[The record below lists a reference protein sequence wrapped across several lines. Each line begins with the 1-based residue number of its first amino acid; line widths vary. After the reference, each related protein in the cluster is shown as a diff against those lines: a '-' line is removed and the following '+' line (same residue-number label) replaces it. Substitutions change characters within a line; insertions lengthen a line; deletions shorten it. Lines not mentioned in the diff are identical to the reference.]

1 MTLSDVSIRRP
12 VFITM
17 LSVLLLVM
25 GVMGLRGL
33 GTDLFPDVSFPVVVV
48 TTVYKGA
55 GPAEIEQ
62 QVVKPIEDSVA
73 GISGVDMI
81 HSWSRENVSIVV
93 VQFKL
98 SVSLDKAVQEVR
110 DKVALTQSLLPKE
123 ADLPKVG
130 KVDVS
135 AAPVLTYAASAK
147 LSSQELRKLVEDK
160 LEPALAQLDGVA
172 EIRITGGD
180 KREIRV
186 DIDLEKAK
194 AAGLAPLQI
203 AQQIGMEN
211 VDIPAGQL
219 ELGPTELTVRALG
232 QLRTVDELRDLPMT
246 SNAMSAQVKL
256 GEIATVTDGVAD
268 RRTLARLNGTE
279 AIIVEIVKQPG
290 KNTLAVSD
298 AVKARIAE
306 IEPTMGNGFHAS
318 ALIDQ
323 SLLIKEN
330 AKEVWVALI
339 FGGAMAILIILVFLL
354 DLRGTLISSLALP
367 TSVVGTFFVMYLLNY
382 SLNQMTLLA
391 LSLAIGLLI
400 DDAVVVRE
408 AITHRLDRGESPRR
422 AASLGTKDVGL
433 AVLATTMSLVS
444 VFIPVAFMS
453 GIVGQFFKQFGITIS
468 AAVLISLFISFTL
481 DPMLSSRFAKTRN
494 PHEKRTENAIARVL
508 RLSFEATERFY
519 ERLLGWVLAN
529 KVKTSLLTLAVL
541 VASMVGA
548 SRLGAEF
555 VPAEDRSQFMVDLE
569 LGDGASLLE
578 TTERVKLAE
587 GVLKA
592 FPETTDVY
600 SVVGNNG
607 DVNRA
612 RLRVLLK
619 DKQERAKGLAVIKD
633 EARSALTRSLPGTK
647 VALFDPPVIEGAG
660 DFYPIMVRL
669 TGPDVDEATRQADR
683 VAEILRKIKGT
694 ADVRVDKNPPKPS
707 LQARIDRDRAADVGL
722 TAAMMGAQT
731 RLAMSG
737 QTVGKLREGEDE
749 TDIVV
754 RLAEEYRQTPETIRK
769 LNIFTPKGMR
779 MLEEVADVDVGV
791 NPSVIER
798 HNRERQVAVYANLGK
813 GAALGSI
820 ASELKAELTAKPPP
834 PGYAVVYDGQIK
846 TFDEQNA
853 AFASAIGLAL
863 IFLYMVLASQFE
875 SFKHPFTIMLSV
887 PLAVIGALLS
897 LLLTGYNLSLGA
909 MIGVLL
915 LMGLVTKNAI
925 LLVDGAL
932 QNMRAGDDVDTALRK
947 AGPRRLRPILMT
959 SAAMAIGMVP
969 TAIGTGMGSE
979 FRAPMAVAVIGGVI
993 TSTFLTLLVVPVVF
1007 AFFEYLTPKSLKLKP
1022 DSEVEQ
1028 VGVEDP
1034 EERVPPAGHPADGL
1048 TLPGHASPLAQPR
1061 KGAHS

>member
-55 GPAEIEQ
+55 GPAEIET

-98 SVSLDKAVQEVR
+98 SVGLDKAVQEVR
-110 DKVALTQSLLPKE
+110 DKVSLVQSLLPQE
-123 ADLPKVG
+123 ADAPKVS

-135 AAPVLTYAASAK
+135 ASPILTYAASAK
-147 LSSQELRKLVEDK
+147 LSSQALRKLIEDK

-172 EIRITGGD
+172 EIRMTGGD
-180 KREIRV
+180 VREIRV

-211 VDIPAGQL
+211 IDIPAGQL

-232 QLRTVDELRDLPMT
+232 QMRSVEELRQLPLT
-246 SNAMSAQVKL
+246 SSAMAGQVKL
-256 GEIATVTDGVAD
+256 GEIASVTDGVAD

-279 AIIVEIVKQPG
+279 AVIFDVVKQPG

-306 IEPTMGNGFHAS
+306 IEPSLGHGFHAS

-330 AKEVWVALI
+330 AKEVWIALI
-339 FGGAMAILIILVFLL
+339 FGGAMAIFIILIFLL
-354 DLRGTLISSLALP
+354 DLRGTIISSLALP
-367 TSVVGTFFVMYLLNY
+367 TSVIGTFFVMYVLNY

-481 DPMLSSRFAKTRN
+481 DPMLSSRFARTRRMG
-494 PHEKRTENAIARVL
+494 EVRKENAVARVL
-508 RLSFEATERFY
+508 RSSFEATERFY
-519 ERLLGWVLAN
+519 GNLLTWVLAN

-541 VASMVGA
+541 VVSVVGA

-578 TTERVKLAE
+578 TTTRVQVAE
-587 GVLKA
+587 TVLKWA
-592 FPETTDVY
+592 VSEITDVY
-600 SVVGNNG
+600 AVVGSNG

-612 RLRVLLK
+612 RIRVLLK
-619 DKQERAKGLAVIKD
+619 DKAERAKGLAIIKD
-633 EARSALTRSLPGTK
+633 ESRTVLIKALPGTK

-683 VAEILRKIKGT
+683 VAGILKKIEGT

-707 LQARIDRDRAADVGL
+707 LEARIDRDRAGDVGL
-722 TAAMMGAQT
+722 TSAMMGAQV

-737 QTVGKLREGEDE
+737 QIVGKLREGDDE

-754 RLAEEYRQTPETIRK
+754 RLAQEYRTTPENIRK
-769 LNIFTPKGMR
+769 LNIFTPQGMR
-779 MLEEVADVDVGV
+779 TLEEVAVVDIGV

-798 HNRERQVAVYANLGK
+798 HNRERQVAVYANLGR
-813 GAALGSI
+813 GAALGNI
-820 ASELKAELTAKPPP
+820 AGELKAALVAAPPP
-834 PGYAVVYDGQIK
+834 PGYSVLYDGQIK

-853 AFASAIGLAL
+853 AFASAIGLAI

-887 PLAVIGALLS
+887 PLAVIGALLA
-897 LLLTGYNLSLGA
+897 LLVTGFNLSLGA

-1007 AFFEYLTPKSLKLKP
+1007 AFFEYITPQSLKLVP
-1022 DSEVEQ
+1022 DSQIES
-1028 VGVEDP
+1028 VGDP
-1034 EERVPPAGHPADGL
+1034 EEIVPTQDHPIDGL
-1048 TLPGHASPLAQPR
+1048 PLPSHLIQRG
-1061 KGAHS
+1061 KGV